1 MDHSSK
7 LPDGIPY
14 SLKYFVFSIN
24 KVVKHFNLNKFAFL
38 THSLG
43 CSIAL
48 AYSACY
54 NEKVLGLSFIDF
66 AVKESNIKL
75 KVINKNGN
83 DD

>member
-1 MDHSSK
+1 MGHSSK

-14 SLKYFVFSIN
+14 SLKYFVISIN

-54 NEKVLGLSFIDF
+54 KEKVLELLFIDF
-66 AVKESNIKL
+66 ALKDCNIKL
-75 KVINKNGN
+75 KVI
-83 DD
+83 